1 MRFSQ
6 VDIRSD
12 LIGACNDQQEY
23 YIGSFSDATFTVTWS
38 IFGMYSAQSSSE
50 YVQMSIEQFEDD
62 VQDEMKK
69 LPAFDEHFSYFI
81 VEQTDELIEDGYFD
95 GFRPNGPIKSLL
107 EIVNQLKNEVQ

>member
-69 LPAFDEHFSYFI
+69 LPAFDYEHTAQRKFESIKDCANKPKSLWLI
-81 VEQTDELIEDGYFD
+81 VEQLKEE
-95 GFRPNGPIKSLL
+95 IK
-107 EIVNQLKNEVQ
+107 